1 MEKIFISIAVF
12 VIVVVIHE
20 VAHGWVA
27 FLMGDHTARD
37 AGRLTLNPAVHV
49 DLMGSI
55 ILPAL
60 LVISRSPVIFGWAKP
75 VPVNPMNFRNPRAGL
90 FLTSFAGPMAN
101 MVLAV
106 LFAALF
112 KTGLFPPHSLPWY
125 FLLQGVI
132 VSLVLGFFNL
142 IPIPPLDGANVVM
155 SLLPY
160 RMMKVFA
167 GAQRYGFIVLI
178 VLLYAGLLDRVIV
191 PLVRLTT
198 GILLG

>member
-1 MEKIFISIAVF
+1 MENIFISIAVF

-49 DLMGSI
+49 DPMGSI

-60 LVISRSPVIFGWAKP
+60 LVLSHSPVIFGWAKP
-75 VPVNPMNFRNPRAGL
+75 VPVNPMNFRSPRAGL
-90 FLTSFAGPMAN
+90 FLTSLAGPLSN
-101 MVLAV
+101 MVLAG

-112 KTGLFPPHSLPWY
+112 KTGLFPPHSLLWY

-167 GAQRYGFIVLI
+167 AVERYGFIVLI

-191 PLVRLTT
+191 PLVQLTT